1 MGVSTCASRLPRLVM
16 TIGKSVSATVKKRNS
31 SPRSPKSR
39 NMLQT
44 ATDNNPTATTII
56 VPIKGTRNLLI
67 RVLIRLIFMSVLLA
81 LVRGNPFP
89 AGHLPAYVPVG
100 QAVSRSLRLS
110 SSACRGRMHGVKE
123 PRGLNRLSGG
133 PPPVS
138 VTGTE
143 SEAGDFVSAANSCH
157 SLSHSRGWKEAKLFE
172 LSSYFGVPAYPG
184 ARGNVQQA
192 TFLNRDT
199 GRGCRSCLP
208 SKGWKRGGN
217 PGMATT
223 QTVRQ
228 RSLEKP
234 LGLAR
239 PRLPHHAPIL

>member
-1 MGVSTCASRLPRLVM
+1 M

-39 NMLQT
+39 DMLQT

-89 AGHLPAYVPVG
+89 ADHLPAYIPVG

-110 SSACRGRMHGVKE
+110 SSACRGRMHGVKG
-123 PRGLNRLSGG
+123 PRGLNRLSCG
-133 PPPVS
+133 PPPLL

-143 SEAGDFVSAANSCH
+143 SEAGDFASAANSCH
-157 SLSHSRGWKEAKLFE
+157 SLSRSRGAERGKGLR
-172 LSSYFGVPAYPG
+172 LIQLLRVPAYPG

-192 TFLNRDT
+192 NFLNRDT

-208 SKGWKRGGN
+208 SKGRKRWETQVWQRLQLFGN
-217 PGMATT
+217 DRWGNRSDSP
-223 QTVRQ
+223 VR
-228 RSLEKP
+228 
-234 LGLAR
+234 GL
-239 PRLPHHAPIL
+239 HHAPIL